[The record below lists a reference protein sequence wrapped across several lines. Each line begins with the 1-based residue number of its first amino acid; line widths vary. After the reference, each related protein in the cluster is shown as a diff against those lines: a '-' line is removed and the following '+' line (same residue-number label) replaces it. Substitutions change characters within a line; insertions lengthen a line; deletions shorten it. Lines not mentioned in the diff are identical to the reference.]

1 MVEEIPTKSGE
12 KEAASATLRMPHEI
26 FMRNG
31 QVVRPSSDYKV
42 NHKRA

>member
-26 FMRNG
+26 FMRNAQSG
-31 QVVRPSSDYKV
+31 PSVERLQGKP
-42 NHKRA
+42 